1 MPRTRNPAPR
11 AVAPAPDVADQ
22 LPKLTLR
29 QLGYF
34 LAAANHQS
42 IRKAAQALHVSSPSI
57 SMAIAQIETTI
68 ETQLFVR
75 RHARGLVL
83 TDAGRDLAVSARNML
98 SHAREIETAGR
109 SVATYSGRLNIGCLL
124 TVAPSVIPPLLRD
137 FAASYPRT
145 QLRWREGNHES
156 LVEGLEMGVLDV
168 AILYDFDIP
177 RSIHC
182 TPLRGM
188 PLQIVLPAG
197 HALARRATVSLFDVI
212 EEPLIL
218 LDLPKSCDY
227 FLSVFGELGLTPK
240 IAHRTSSFEMLR
252 CLVANGL
259 GYSLLNF
266 CPPLSVP
273 HQGAIVSRPLIE
285 GSKQAH
291 LVLARLHRYR
301 APVIIEDLTRRVRQL
316 AAELPVNA
324 AADVGKTSKGRRLRL
339 VQTAFPRAEAHAPKR
354 RHRSA
359 KLLS

>member
-1 MPRTRNPAPR
+1 MPRARKPPTRAAAPIR
-11 AVAPAPDVADQ
+11 EVADQ

-29 QLGYF
+29 QLSYF

-42 IRKAAQALHVSSPSI
+42 IRKAAQELHVSAPSV
-57 SMAIAQIETTI
+57 SLAIAQIETTI

-98 SHAREIETAGR
+98 TYAREIESAGR
-109 SVATYSGRLNIGCLL
+109 GAATDPGRLNIGCLL
-124 TVAPSVIPPLLRD
+124 TVAPFLIPPLLRGI
-137 FAASYPRT
+137 AASYPRT

-156 LVEGLEMGVLDV
+156 LVEGLEMGALDV

-182 TPLRGM
+182 TSLRVM
-188 PLQIVLPAG
+188 PLQIVLHAG
-197 HALARRATVSLFDVI
+197 HALARRARVSLFDVV

-218 LDLPKSCDY
+218 LDLPKSRDY

-240 IAHRTSSFEMLR
+240 IAHRTTSFEMLR

-266 CPPLSVP
+266 CPPLNFP
-273 HQGAIVSRPLIE
+273 HPSAIVSRPLT
-285 GSKQAH
+285 GSSKQAQ
-291 LVLARLHRYR
+291 LVLARLHRLR
-301 APVIIEDLTRRVRQL
+301 APAIIEDLTRHVREL

-324 AADVGKTSKGRRLRL
+324 TANVGGISEGRRLRL
-339 VQTAFPRAEAHAPKR
+339 VPTALPRAERHTSKR
-354 RHRSA
+354 RHRGA
-359 KLLS
+359 RLLP